1 MPITKPSKNSLVH
14 RRGKWVHRR
23 LLEDFCI
30 SDESVLD
37 KITRVQRVSRRPM
50 NDGKSEEIFDMDG
63 FMRQLHE
70 LTPDIAS

>member
-1 MPITKPSKNSLVH
+1 
-14 RRGKWVHRR
+14 VHRR